1 MSNSHRQ
8 YLTCSC
14 LIIFCIIT
22 IIIGCNKT
30 TEPESDPMELQ
41 LIPTNV
47 SVYGG
52 SDGSIDLS
60 VYNGTEPYQYQ
71 WSNGETTEDISNLI
85 ARTYSVT
92 VMDYETQVKTGSILI
107 TEPEPT
113 DPQDCDN
120 CTDLTGLYLGQDL
133 PGETPQLFEPFI
145 NSNDIFEFG
154 YVFSL
159 DGQECFFT
167 RNGGIYETNSIMMT
181 HIENGYWTEPEIAPF
196 TNNDYNLALSING
209 RELYFNSYRNFPDY
223 SSSQVLFSTK
233 TNNGWS
239 QAVDTGINAVYL
251 SITDEGTLYHFQI
264 INGKQYI
271 TRSRKVN
278 GNFEPLELLPAPINS
293 DQYDN
298 GHPCIAPDESYLI
311 FNSTRPGIG
320 DCGLFVSFNNGDD
333 SWTEPVNMGTILTQ
347 VNPGMQK
354 ISIDGKYLFFND
366 WNGDNYWVDA
376 SIIDEFRPNN
386 GSGNTVTD
394 FDGNVYSTVKIG
406 DQWWMAENLQTTHKS
421 NGTLLNGVYAYDDDE
436 NYVAEYG
443 RLYNWQAALDASLP
457 GWHLPSDGEWDVLIN
472 TVGSNPVFELSD
484 EGSSGF
490 NVKFGGLRER
500 EGGWD
505 YLNELGIYW
514 TSNQVDA
521 THAIIKLFA
530 VGESDVM
537 TYGTDKAGGRSVRYI
552 KD

>member
-1 MSNSHRQ
+1 MQNKI
-8 YLTCSC
+8 YTILAVT
-14 LIIFCIIT
+14 LIISIIT
-22 IIIGCNKT
+22 FSCNKKV
-30 TEPESDPMELQ
+30 TES
-41 LIPTNV
+41 
-47 SVYGG
+47 
-52 SDGSIDLS
+52 
-60 VYNGTEPYQYQ
+60 
-71 WSNGETTEDISNLI
+71 
-85 ARTYSVT
+85 
-92 VMDYETQVKTGSILI
+92 
-107 TEPEPT
+107 EPT
-113 DPQDCDN
+113 DSNN
-120 CTDLTGLYLGQDL
+120 CTDLIGLYLGQDL
-133 PGETPQLFEPFI
+133 PGETPQLFEPFT

-233 TNNGWS
+233 TNNGWN

-311 FNSTRPGIG
+311 FNSTRTGIG

-347 VNPGMQK
+347 INPGMPK
-354 ISIDGKYLFFND
+354 LSIDGNYLFYND

-386 GSGNTVTD
+386 DSGNTVTD

-406 DQWWMAENLQTTHKS
+406 DQWWMAENLKTTHMS
-421 NGTLLNGVYAYDDDE
+421 DGSILSGVYAYNDDE
-436 NYVAEYG
+436 NNVADYG
-443 RLYNWQAALDASLP
+443 RLYTWQAALNASPP
-457 GWHLPSDGEWDVLIN
+457 GWHLPSDEEWDELIN
-472 TVGSNPVFELSD
+472 TVGSNPADKLRD
-484 EGSSGF
+484 GGSTGF
-490 NVKFGGLRER
+490 NAKLGGLRTDSGEY
-500 EGGWD
+500 G
-505 YLNELGIYW
+505 YLGAIGIYW
-514 TSNQVDA
+514 TSFQTDA
-521 THAIIKLFA
+521 THGRVKLF
-530 VGESDVM
+530 VNGESNVI
-537 TYGTDKAGGRSVRYI
+537 TDNTPIDGARSVRFI